1 MRNKPIR
8 LAELIKYGN
17 GQIRSRSLSKRLE
30 IELPLVI
37 YSVAKAESISAEMT
51 SLTKIIQIIDGS
63 LEVALEGNKYV
74 LSQGEMLVVAPNTLH
89 EIYGI
94 DECKFLQIETK

>member
-1 MRNKPIR
+1 MQNKPIQ
-8 LAELIKYGN
+8 LAKLINYGS

-51 SLTKIIQIIDGS
+51 SLTKIIQIIDGT
-63 LEVALEGNKYV
+63 LEVTLAGNKYA
-74 LSQGEMLVVAPNTLH
+74 LSQGEMLVVAPHTLH

-94 DECKFLQIETK
+94 EECKFLQIETK

>member
-37 YSVAKAESISAEMT
+37 YSVAKAEGISAEMT
-51 SLTKIIQIIDGS
+51 ELN
-63 LEVALEGNKYV
+63 ENH
-74 LSQGEMLVVAPNTLH
+74 PN
-89 EIYGI
+89 
-94 DECKFLQIETK
+94 C